1 MKIIIKATNLEL
13 TPKLK
18 KAIEEKIGS
27 LDKFIS
33 HTDPAVVQASVEV
46 AFEKGYEDKEK
57 VYYAEANVKLPG
69 KVIRSEARENNIYKA
84 INEVKDELQ
93 RSFRKYKRT

>member
-1 MKIIIKATNLEL
+1 MKTIIKATNLEL
-13 TPKLK
+13 TPEIK

-33 HTDPAVVQASVEV
+33 HIDPAVIQASVEV

-57 VYYAEANVKLPG
+57 AYYAEVNIKLPG
-69 KVIRSEARENNIYKA
+69 NIIRSEARGNNIYKA

-93 RSFRKYKRT
+93 RSFRKYKRA